1 MDGQMLNLPAAWL
14 AELNDQTELQADP
27 YGRAL
32 VLNEMAYAA
41 HRRQEISDEDLTE
54 MLELADAG
62 REWALLED

>member
-1 MDGQMLNLPAAWL
+1 MLNLPAAWL

-27 YGRAL
+27 YSHAL

>member
-1 MDGQMLNLPAAWL
+1 MLNLPAAWL
-14 AELNDQTELQADP
+14 VELNDQTELQAAP

-32 VLNEMAYAA
+32 VLNEMAYAD